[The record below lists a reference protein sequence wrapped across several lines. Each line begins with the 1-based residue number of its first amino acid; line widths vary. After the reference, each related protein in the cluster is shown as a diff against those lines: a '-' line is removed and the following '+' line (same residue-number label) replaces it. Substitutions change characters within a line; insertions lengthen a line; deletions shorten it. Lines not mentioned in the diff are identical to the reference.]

1 MEHDVI
7 EEMTMRGRKTPLW
20 MVTTLLVGLAFAT
33 PILAQDTITRRIEA
47 GSTPELRLTN
57 VAGDITIAGGEG
69 TAIVIEATKRGGSQE
84 ARDRVEVEISERGDR
99 VEVRTRYGRSIRRG
113 VAVDFDVQVP
123 RGGEVFVTSVSGD
136 VTVETIDGETRV
148 ESVSGD
154 LRVTGVARLD
164 GLKSVSG
171 DLVLA
176 DVSADRELEA
186 ETVSGSIRGRNVD
199 APRLEMTTVSGDVE
213 LLEVHS
219 SRADVS
225 SVSGTL
231 VYDGELS
238 SDGRYA
244 LQSHSG
250 RVLVRIADDVGFT
263 LEAASFSGDIES
275 ELPIST
281 QAVRGRGRR
290 TLEGEYGDGSARLE
304 ITSFS
309 GDIVIER
316 K

>member
-1 MEHDVI
+1 
-7 EEMTMRGRKTPLW
+7 MRRRKTPLW

-33 PILAQDTITRRIEA
+33 PVQAQDTITRRIEA
-47 GSTPELRLTN
+47 GRTPELRLTN
-57 VAGDITIAGGEG
+57 VAGDITIAGGDG

-99 VEVRTRYGRSIRRG
+99 VEVRTRYGRAIRR

-123 RGGEVFVTSVSGD
+123 RGAEVLVTSVSGD

-164 GLKSVSG
+164 GLESVSG
-171 DLVLA
+171 DLVLV

-186 ETVSGSIRGRNVD
+186 ETVSGSIHGRNVD

-213 LLEVHS
+213 LLEVRS
-219 SRADVS
+219 ARADVS

-231 VYDGELS
+231 EYDGELS
-238 SDGRYA
+238 TDGRYA

-250 RVLVRIADDVGFT
+250 RVLVRIAGDVGFT

-275 ELPIST
+275 EFPIST

>member
-1 MEHDVI
+1 
-7 EEMTMRGRKTPLW
+7 MRGRKTPLW
-20 MVTTLLVGLAFAT
+20 MVTTLLVGLAVAT
-33 PILAQDTITRRIEA
+33 PVLAQDTITRRIEVGRA
-47 GSTPELRLTN
+47 PELRLTN
-57 VAGDITIAGGEG
+57 VAGDITIAGGDG

-99 VEVRTRYGRSIRRG
+99 VEVRTRYGRAMRRR

-123 RGGEVFVTSVSGD
+123 RGAEVLVTSVSGD

-186 ETVSGSIRGRNVD
+186 ETVSGSIHGRNVD
-199 APRLEMTTVSGDVE
+199 TPRLEMTTVSGDVE
-213 LLEVHS
+213 LLEVRS

-231 VYDGELS
+231 EYDGELS
-238 SDGRYA
+238 TDGRYA

-250 RVLVRIADDVGFT
+250 RVLVRIAGDVGFT

-275 ELPIST
+275 EFPIST